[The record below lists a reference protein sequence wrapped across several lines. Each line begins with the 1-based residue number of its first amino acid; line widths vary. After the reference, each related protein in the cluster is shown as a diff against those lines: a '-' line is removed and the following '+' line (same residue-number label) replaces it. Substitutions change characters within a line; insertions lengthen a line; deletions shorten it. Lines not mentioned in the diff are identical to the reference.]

1 MWLLADITAT
11 PTIANMSVTV
21 RAATTLIPPDGSL
34 DFKIQNKYARHSL
47 EMRTTRKCPK
57 GMIRRRTANAKGP
70 GSSLSPCRP
79 GIGPLKAGELSRFG
93 YDHVI
98 TMTATKRQTAL
109 RKAQAEYGSLSLFR
123 KLNALYVYTRNS
135 SPASSAIFL
144 MDRNWVRST
153 FGFKG

>member
-1 MWLLADITAT
+1 MCRLAAITAVSV
-11 PTIANMSVTV
+11 IANMSVTV
-21 RAATTLIPPDGSL
+21 RAAYTPIPPDGSV
-34 DFKIQNKYARHSL
+34 DFKIQNKYACLPL

-57 GMIRRRTANAKGP
+57 GMIRRKTAKTKSPGP
-70 GSSLSPCRP
+70 SPCRP

-93 YDHVI
+93 YDHVVM
-98 TMTATKRQTAL
+98 MTATKRQVAL

>member
-1 MWLLADITAT
+1 M
-11 PTIANMSVTV
+11 
-21 RAATTLIPPDGSL
+21 
-34 DFKIQNKYARHSL
+34 DFKIQDKYACLSL
-47 EMRTTRKCPK
+47 GMKATRKCPK
-57 GMIRRRTANAKGP
+57 GMIRRKTAKAKGP
-70 GSSLSPCRP
+70 GLSQCKP

-93 YDHVI
+93 YDHVV
-98 TMTATKRQTAL
+98 TMTATKRQACL

>member
-1 MWLLADITAT
+1 M
-11 PTIANMSVTV
+11 
-21 RAATTLIPPDGSL
+21 
-34 DFKIQNKYARHSL
+34 
-47 EMRTTRKCPK
+47 TRKCPK
-57 GMIRRRTANAKGP
+57 GMIRRKTAKAKGP
-70 GSSLSPCRP
+70 GPLSCRP

-98 TMTATKRQTAL
+98 SMTATKRQAAL

>member
-1 MWLLADITAT
+1 
-11 PTIANMSVTV
+11 
-21 RAATTLIPPDGSL
+21 
-34 DFKIQNKYARHSL
+34 
-47 EMRTTRKCPK
+47 
-57 GMIRRRTANAKGP
+57 MIRRKTATAKAKGP
-70 GSSLSPCRP
+70 GSASRCRP

-93 YDHVI
+93 YDHVAS
-98 TMTATKRQTAL
+98 MTAIKRQAAL

>member
-1 MWLLADITAT
+1 
-11 PTIANMSVTV
+11 
-21 RAATTLIPPDGSL
+21 
-34 DFKIQNKYARHSL
+34 
-47 EMRTTRKCPK
+47 
-57 GMIRRRTANAKGP
+57 
-70 GSSLSPCRP
+70 
-79 GIGPLKAGELSRFG
+79 LKAGELSRFG
-93 YDHVI
+93 YDHVVS
-98 TMTATKRQTAL
+98 MTARQRQVAL